1 MSRYPNRFIASF
13 MKITK
18 KDRELL
24 TKLGESPSDLVF
36 WAFRYFLGRRTIHT
50 VVFAQNLAEA
60 WPSLDERVQHL
71 ICREL
76 EFAFESDDKI
86 RANKR
91 NVGLVAPLG
100 DDSDREAWAK
110 VRAAYKN
117 KNEKN

>member
-1 MSRYPNRFIASF
+1 
-13 MKITK
+13 MKISK
-18 KDRELL
+18 KNRELL
-24 TKLGESPSDLVF
+24 TKIGESPSDLVF
-36 WAFRYFLGRRTIHT
+36 WTFRYFLGRRTIHT
-50 VVFAQNLAEA
+50 VYFAQNLAEA

-76 EFAFESDDKI
+76 EAAFEADE
-86 RANKR
+86 RARTNKY
-91 NVGLVAPLG
+91 NIAPLG

>member
-1 MSRYPNRFIASF
+1 
-13 MKITK
+13 MKISK

-36 WAFRYFLGRRTIHT
+36 WTFRYFLGRRTIHT

-76 EFAFESDDKI
+76 EAAFEADE
-86 RANKR
+86 RARTNKY
-91 NVGLVAPLG
+91 NTGSVAPLG

>member
-1 MSRYPNRFIASF
+1 
-13 MKITK
+13 MKITN

-24 TKLGESPSDLVF
+24 AKIGESPSDLVF
-36 WAFRYFLGRRTIHT
+36 WTFRYFLGRRTIHT

-60 WPSLDERVQHL
+60 WPNLDERVQHL

-76 EFAFESDDKI
+76 ESAFEADD
-86 RANKR
+86 RMRSNKR
-91 NVGLVAPLG
+91 NIGLAAPLG
-100 DDSDREAWAK
+100 DNSDREAWEK

>member
-1 MSRYPNRFIASF
+1 

-18 KDRELL
+18 KNRELL
-24 TKLGESPSDLVF
+24 TKIGESPSDLVF
-36 WAFRYFLGRRTIHT
+36 WTFRYFLGRRTIHT
-50 VVFAQNLAEA
+50 VVFAQNLAESWA
-60 WPSLDERVQHL
+60 SLDERVQHL

-76 EFAFESDDKI
+76 EAAFEADE
-86 RANKR
+86 RARTNKY
-91 NVGLVAPLG
+91 NTGSVAPLG